1 MYEFLSKT
9 ILVNVL
15 EEWLIAPILYPEKQF
30 FSRVNQV
37 GSS

>member
-1 MYEFLSKT
+1 MYEFLSET

-15 EEWLIAPILYPEKQF
+15 EEWSIAPILYSEKQF